1 MSLKIRIKIRQVC
14 LKSTEEVIQLVEQLI
29 NLTDPRNKFDE
40 NIFAIRDTVVEKTKR
55 AEDLKF

>member
-14 LKSTEEVIQLVEQLI
+14 LKSTEEVIQLVKQLI

-40 NIFAIRDTVVEKTKR
+40 NIFEIRDTVVEKTKR
-55 AEDLKF
+55 AEHLIF